1 MAQKRQASVKSIKRR
16 ARKSQKIRVGRS
28 KEFKFKG
35 FSLEELQALTL
46 DELLEVLPARARRSL
61 KRENNHDQ
69 EVLFK
74 KLSSPDHQQL
84 KTHVRNLIIL
94 PKFVGK
100 VVEVYNGSSYVR
112 FEIRPDMIG
121 HYLGEFAPTRKDVKH
136 SGPGVGATRSSK
148 FMPLK

>member
-1 MAQKRQASVKSIKRR
+1 MAQSRQASVKSIKRR
-16 ARKSQKIRVGRS
+16 ARKSQKVMVGRS

-35 FSLEELQALTL
+35 FSLEELQALPME
-46 DELLEVLPARARRSL
+46 DLLEVLPSRARRSL

-69 EVLFK
+69 DALYK
-74 KLSSPDHQQL
+74 KLSSPDIKQM
-84 KTHVRNLIIL
+84 KTHVRDLIIL

-100 VVEVYNGSSYVR
+100 VVEVYNGNSYIK
-112 FEIRPDMIG
+112 FEIRPEMIG
-121 HYLGEFAPTRKDVKH
+121 HYLGEFAPTRKEVKH

>member
-1 MAQKRQASVKSIKRR
+1 MAQNRQASVKSIKRR
-16 ARKSQKIRVGRS
+16 ARKSQKVMVGRS

-35 FSLEELQALTL
+35 LSLEELQALPM

-69 EVLFK
+69 GVLYE
-74 KLSSPDHQQL
+74 KLSSPDLKQL
-84 KTHVRNLIIL
+84 KTHVRDLIIL

-100 VVEVYNGSSYVR
+100 VVEVYNGNSYVR
-112 FEIRPDMIG
+112 FEIRPEMIG

>member
-1 MAQKRQASVKSIKRR
+1 MAQNRQASVKSIKRR
-16 ARKSQKIRVGRS
+16 ARKSQKVMVGRS

-35 FSLEELQALTL
+35 LSLEELQALPME
-46 DELLEVLPARARRSL
+46 ELLEVLPARARRSL

-69 EVLFK
+69 GVLYE
-74 KLSSPDHQQL
+74 KLSSPELKQL
-84 KTHVRNLIIL
+84 KTHVRDLIIL

-100 VVEVYNGSSYVR
+100 VVEVYNGNSYVR
-112 FEIRPDMIG
+112 FEIRPEMIG

>member
-1 MAQKRQASVKSIKRR
+1 MAQNKQASVKSIKRR
-16 ARKSQKIRVGRS
+16 ARKSQKVMVGRS

-35 FSLEELQALTL
+35 YSLEELQALSME
-46 DELLEVLPARARRSL
+46 ELLEVLPARARRSI
-61 KRENNHDQ
+61 KREDNHDQ
-69 EVLFK
+69 GVLYK
-74 KLSSPDHQQL
+74 KLASPDLKEL
-84 KTHVRNLIIL
+84 KTHVRDAIIL

-100 VVEVYNGSSYVR
+100 VVEVYNGNSYIK
-112 FEIRPDMIG
+112 FEIRPEMIG

>member
-35 FSLEELQALTL
+35 LSLEELQALPME
-46 DELLEVLPARARRSL
+46 ELLGVLPARARRSL
-61 KRENNHDQ
+61 ARENNHDQ
-69 EVLFK
+69 EVLYQ
-74 KLSSPDHQQL
+74 KLSSPDHPQL

-100 VVEVYNGSSYVR
+100 VVEVYNGNSYVR
-112 FEIRPDMIG
+112 FEIRPEMIG